1 MRQQCIAAVY
11 AKALRLNSSSIAD
24 VSPGKIVNL
33 VSNDVRRFDDAL
45 PFWCFL
51 WGGPFELATVLIL
64 LSVQLGAAA
73 AFAGVATMLLVI
85 PVQGTLVSYIG
96 QLRTNTAKYTDERVR
111 LAGEAIAGCLAVK
124 MLGGTSCPFLPL
136 F

>member
-1 MRQQCIAAVY
+1 MQ
-11 AKALRLNSSSIAD
+11 
-24 VSPGKIVNL
+24 IVNL

-85 PVQGTLVSYIG
+85 PVQ
-96 QLRTNTAKYTDERVR
+96 VR
-111 LAGEAIAGCLAVK
+111 L
-124 MLGGTSCPFLPL
+124 
-136 F
+136 